1 MTVDRPASGPEASV
15 DVDAFKEFEAAGWEH
30 QAPTY
35 DSFIGRLTSRLV
47 DPLLDAAGVGP
58 DMRVLDLATGP
69 GYAAAR
75 AAERGATVVG
85 VDIAPSMVRL
95 SRHLHPTLDFREA
108 DAEGLPFQDGSF
120 DAAVS
125 NFLIPHLG
133 RHARV
138 VSELVRVLRNDG
150 RLSLTTWDF
159 PERMRLLGV
168 FLDACAEAGAAAPD
182 DIPVGP
188 PFFRFA
194 DDEQFIALLS
204 DNGLTDVQVSTVAFS
219 YHTDS
224 ADELWEGML
233 TGTVRT
239 SAFFLGQPE
248 ETRRRVRS
256 TFDRL
261 VLDYRRGGNF
271 EWPVSVKLAR
281 GRKAS

>member
-1 MTVDRPASGPEASV
+1 
-15 DVDAFKEFEAAGWEH
+15 
-30 QAPTY
+30 
-35 DSFIGRLTSRLV
+35 
-47 DPLLDAAGVGP
+47 
-58 DMRVLDLATGP
+58 MRVLDLATGP

-95 SRHLHPTLDFREA
+95 ARHLHPTLDFREA

-120 DAAVS
+120 DGAVS

-138 VSELVRVLRNDG
+138 VSELVRVLRHDG
-150 RLSLTTWDF
+150 WVSLTTWDF
-159 PERMRLLGV
+159 PERMRLFGV
-168 FLDACAEAGAAAPD
+168 FLDAFALAGATAPD

-204 DNGLTDVQVSTVAFS
+204 DNGLTDVDVSTVAFS
-219 YHTDS
+219 YPTDS
-224 ADELWEGML
+224 ADQLWEGML

-248 ETRRRVRS
+248 EIRRRVRS

-261 VLDYRRGGNF
+261 VLDYRRGENF

-281 GRKAS
+281 ARKAG

>member
-1 MTVDRPASGPEASV
+1 V
-15 DVDAFKEFEAAGWEH
+15 AGWEH

-35 DSFIGRLTSRLV
+35 DSFIGRLTSQLV
-47 DPLLDAAGVGP
+47 DPDPLLDAAGVGP
-58 DMRVLDLATGP
+58 EMRVLDLATGP

-95 SRHLHPTLDFREA
+95 ARQLHPTLEFREA
-108 DAEGLPFQDGSF
+108 DAEALPFQDSSF

-125 NFLIPHLG
+125 NFLVPHLG

-168 FLDACAEAGAAAPD
+168 FLDALAGAGAAAPD

-188 PFFRFA
+188 PFFGSPTTRNSSPCC
-194 DDEQFIALLS
+194 QT
-204 DNGLTDVQVSTVAFS
+204 TD
-219 YHTDS
+219 
-224 ADELWEGML
+224 
-233 TGTVRT
+233 
-239 SAFFLGQPE
+239 
-248 ETRRRVRS
+248 
-256 TFDRL
+256 
-261 VLDYRRGGNF
+261 
-271 EWPVSVKLAR
+271 
-281 GRKAS
+281 

>member
-1 MTVDRPASGPEASV
+1 
-15 DVDAFKEFEAAGWEH
+15 
-30 QAPTY
+30 
-35 DSFIGRLTSRLV
+35 
-47 DPLLDAAGVGP
+47 
-58 DMRVLDLATGP
+58 MRVLDIATGP
-69 GYAAAR
+69 GYAAAK

-95 SRHLHPTLDFREA
+95 ASQLHPTLEFREA
-108 DAEGLPFQDGSF
+108 AAEALPFQDSSF

-133 RHARV
+133 RHALV
-138 VSELVRVLRNDG
+138 VGELVRVLRDDG
-150 RLSLTTWDF
+150 RVSLTTWDF
-159 PERMRLLGV
+159 PERMRLLGI
-168 FLDACAEAGAAAPD
+168 FLDAFSGAGAAPPD

-194 DDEQFIALLS
+194 DDDQFTALLS
-204 DNGLTDVQVSTVAFS
+204 DNGLTDVDVNAVAFTH
-219 YHTDS
+219 HTDS
-224 ADELWEGML
+224 ADQLWEGML

-261 VLDYRRGGNF
+261 ALDYRRGENF
-271 EWPVSVKLAR
+271 EWPVSVTLAR
-281 GRKAS
+281 ARKAG